1 MCRWP
6 STTSVIDAGAAR
18 VAALNALQEW
28 ALIAGRGQALM
39 APSGQALMALGGL
52 ALTLA
57 CSGAARAQSSNPG
70 RPSTAVQT
78 AAPTAAQT
86 AAPTAAPTVA
96 LAGSMGSDKALL
108 VIDGQTRVLAVGASA
123 QGVTLRRVAD
133 GSAEVDVAGQRQLL
147 RLGAT
152 PTRLGPGSGAPAS
165 PAAGTEI
172 VLPVGPGGHY
182 SAAGTINGK
191 TVQFLVDTGA
201 TTIAISQAEANR
213 IGLDWKG
220 GKPGLGSTA
229 NGPVPVLAITL
240 GAVRLGGVEV
250 ANVAAVVLP
259 ADMPMVLLGNS
270 FLSRFSLQQD
280 NGVMRLQKKP

>member
-57 CSGAARAQSSNPG
+57 CSGAAQAQSSNPG

-78 AAPTAAQT
+78 AAQ
-86 AAPTAAPTVA
+86 TAAPTVA